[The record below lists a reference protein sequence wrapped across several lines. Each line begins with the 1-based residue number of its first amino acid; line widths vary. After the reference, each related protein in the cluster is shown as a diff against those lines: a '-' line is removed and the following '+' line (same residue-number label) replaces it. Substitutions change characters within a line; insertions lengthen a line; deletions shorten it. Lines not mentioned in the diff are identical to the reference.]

1 MNFSLTKYVTGGG
14 KGSKSSKSA
23 YVHIN
28 IMCVCLCVCAHFHAY
43 TCIYTCTCTLYV
55 CVHVLILTFL
65 RPSLRSVDRL
75 SAQDV
80 VSVRKVLEYIHG
92 KMESKGKADADSGA
106 NGFEILCQDQVCL
119 YKQMYT
125 H

>member
-23 YVHIN
+23 YVHVLNMN
-28 IMCVCLCVCAHFHAY
+28 ICVLCVHTFA
-43 TCIYTCTCTLYV
+43 CIHVYMYV
-55 CVHVLILTFL
+55 CVRVLIHTFFC
-65 RPSLRSVDRL
+65 PSLRSVDRL

-106 NGFEILCQDQVCL
+106 DGFEILCQDQVPVHT
-119 YKQMYT
+119 MYVPP
-125 H
+125 